1 MAINADIYNIYNE
14 SNITELLS
22 HFDSEYIISVI
33 EDKLK
38 NLSFSSSIVE
48 SNVVVS
54 FEDNFKL
61 MKQTFTDDGANIN
74 IVRSRIYK
82 DIIMMLCD
90 RFNIRFNELDD
101 TIDLY
106 TAAFYA
112 YDFLVCNRNN
122 IMINFYTSF
131 IVNNKDYLY
140 GALNLDEYKKA
151 KDMSTSYNKKM
162 YTDNKYIIIS
172 ANMEKVIKFI
182 STLDIKLLDIFKS
195 TYINPDVVMFLDN
208 AFADK
213 GNFFADY
220 YCKISEEELPIVI
233 TNIRLKLQQ
242 IIGNINQNSIDN
254 FINKGDR

>member
-1 MAINADIYNIYNE
+1 
-14 SNITELLS
+14 
-22 HFDSEYIISVI
+22 
-33 EDKLK
+33 
-38 NLSFSSSIVE
+38 
-48 SNVVVS
+48 
-54 FEDNFKL
+54 